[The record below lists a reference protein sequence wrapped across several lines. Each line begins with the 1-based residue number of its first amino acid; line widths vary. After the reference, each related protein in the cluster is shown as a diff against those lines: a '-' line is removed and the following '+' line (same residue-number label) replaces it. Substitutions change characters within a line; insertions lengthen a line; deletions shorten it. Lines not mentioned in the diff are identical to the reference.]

1 MCKEGGQVD
10 IDEGEVGKAVWDDD
24 GHHCVMIAVS
34 IIFNMNMMITF

>member
-24 GHHCVMIAVS
+24 HHCVMIAIS
-34 IIFNMNMMITF
+34 IIFNMNMMITV

>member
-10 IDEGEVGKAVWDDD
+10 IDEGEVGKAVRDDD
-24 GHHCVMIAVS
+24 HHCVMIA